1 MERNGMEWN
10 GMENLSS
17 SAIGLANVIITLNE
31 IDAYVDYEDVT
42 MTTTMTMT
50 MMTEK
55 RRNEMMRDQP
65 AGLDLRI
72 VTVDVQLQNL
82 HLESIS
88 VSAAGQRWACPINE

>member
-1 MERNGMEWN
+1 MEWN
-10 GMENLSS
+10 GEFEF
-17 SAIGLANVIITLNE
+17 IGLANVIITLNE

-55 RRNEMMRDQP
+55 RRNKMMRDQP
-65 AGLDLRI
+65 AGLDLGI

-82 HLESIS
+82 HLESIN
-88 VSAAGQRWACPINE
+88 VSGAGQRWAYPINE